1 MAEVIMEELD
11 SYKKEFGRKRRTVVE
26 NAEEAVFEEKKV
38 EEQEVVFLMDRF
50 GYAKTVDTAVYE
62 RNKEAADSENKYI
75 VHCMNTGKLCIFTDT
90 GKMHQVKVLDLPYG
104 KFREKGI
111 PIDNVSN
118 YTSSEEEIVMI
129 CDAEQMRFA
138 KLLFATAQGMIK
150 RVDGKEFQVAKRTIV
165 ATKLQE
171 DDRLVSVK
179 ESSIADKKWIFL
191 KIPGSRCT

>member
-1 MAEVIMEELD
+1 
-11 SYKKEFGRKRRTVVE
+11 
-26 NAEEAVFEEKKV
+26 
-38 EEQEVVFLMDRF
+38 
-50 GYAKTVDTAVYE
+50 
-62 RNKEAADSENKYI
+62 
-75 VHCMNTGKLCIFTDT
+75 MNTGKLCIFTDT
-90 GKMHQVKVLDLPYG
+90 GKDAPGEGTGSSLWKNSVK
-104 KFREKGI
+104 KGT

-179 ESSIADKKWIFL
+179 VVNETQNLVLQTRNGYFLRFPAADVPEKK
-191 KIPGSRCT
+191 KAAVGVRGSVCRKG

>member
-1 MAEVIMEELD
+1 M
-11 SYKKEFGRKRRTVVE
+11 
-26 NAEEAVFEEKKV
+26 
-38 EEQEVVFLMDRF
+38 
-50 GYAKTVDTAVYE
+50 
-62 RNKEAADSENKYI
+62 
-75 VHCMNTGKLCIFTDT
+75 
-90 GKMHQVKVLDLPYG
+90 LDLPYG

-179 ESSIADKKWIFL
+179 VVNETQNLVLQTKKDI
-191 KIPGSRCT
+191 S